1 MNGFWKWVS
10 GVYLVLVS
18 RLPSTLIEVVLV
30 LWVTL
35 GKDLSFTVSI
45 YLLYMLT
52 EGNNNC
58 EFLVTILVT
67 L

>member
-1 MNGFWKWVS
+1 MIV
-10 GVYLVLVS
+10 
-18 RLPSTLIEVVLV
+18 VVLV
-30 LWVTL
+30 LGVTL

-58 EFLVTILVT
+58 EFSVTNLVT